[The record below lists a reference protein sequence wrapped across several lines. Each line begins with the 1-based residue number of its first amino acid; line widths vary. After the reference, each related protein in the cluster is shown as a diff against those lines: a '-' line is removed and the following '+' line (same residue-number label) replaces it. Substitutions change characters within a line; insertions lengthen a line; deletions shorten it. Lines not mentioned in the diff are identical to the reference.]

1 MSALTLNQVSS
12 LLIEHINNTSLH
24 SGGGSSSGGSSGEL
38 PADVSDMLS
47 QWKKISKLLADTVLA
62 EDIYA
67 SYVEADQLTASNA
80 FFTYVKAA
88 DAVVNHINAE
98 VVDVKS
104 LYAECVKTDEFEAA
118 IANINQLLASYIK
131 ATDIVADNVTVGQL
145 FATSAQFFSMIS
157 DSVTSDSVKTFNITS
172 DHMTIADAYIK
183 NAMID
188 SITAD
193 KITAGLINTAKV
205 SIQSEDGAL
214 VIADSTITIKDNTN
228 VRVQIGKDAN
238 GDYNMYV
245 MDASGNVMWNA
256 LGLTADAIKSGIIRD
271 DMVSDTANINGSK
284 LDIASI
290 VTKINEGTTQVNST
304 KINMDADGQ
313 TLSVW
318 FQTMVDWKGSVSGTL
333 DTQQTSITLMQG
345 QLKTLMEDTRIDTLT
360 ENYKELNTKTSQLT
374 QTVDGMK
381 SDVTSTKST
390 VETLSASVSN
400 LNDEV
405 EEHTTKLTEVSNK
418 TTQLT
423 QTVNGFDTRISSAE
437 SSVTSMET
445 SVNKNTADV
454 ATLQETTTTL
464 DNKITATANTLRTE
478 MSSTYS
484 TKTETSAQIESAQA
498 QYTATAESLD
508 LAYRAA
514 NTEWQTSADSN
525 YVHSEEF
532 SQYIRFSAQG
542 IELGQE
548 NNPLILR
555 LKNDSIVFENAGVE
569 VGYWDGSYFHTGNMK
584 IDVNQ
589 RAQFG
594 NFAWIPRTNGSLALV
609 KVE

>member
-24 SGGGSSSGGSSGEL
+24 SGGGTSSGGSSE
-38 PADVSDMLS
+38 PSADVSEMLS
-47 QWKKISKLLADTVLA
+47 QWKKISKLLAETVLA

-67 SYVEADQLTASNA
+67 SYVEADKLTATNA
-80 FFTYVKAA
+80 FFTYVQAA

-104 LYAECVKTDEFEAA
+104 LYADCIKTDEFEAA
-118 IANINQLLASYIK
+118 IANINQLLASYIR

-145 FATSAQFFSMIS
+145 FATSAKFFTMIA
-157 DSVTSDSVKTFNITS
+157 DSVTSESVATFNITS

-214 VIADSTITIKDNTN
+214 IIADSTITIKDDTN

-304 KINMDADGQ
+304 KINMDSDGQ

-318 FQTMVDWKGSVSGTL
+318 FQTMVDWKGNVSNTL
-333 DTQQTSITLMQG
+333 DTQQTTITLMQG
-345 QLKTLMEDTRIDTLT
+345 QLQALMEDTRIDTLT
-360 ENYKELNTKTSQLT
+360 ENYQELETKTSQLT
-374 QTVDGMK
+374 QTVNGMS
-381 SDVTSTKST
+381 SDVSATKSS
-390 VETLSASVSN
+390 VETLSASVSE
-400 LNDEV
+400 LDGTV
-405 EEHTTKLTEVSNK
+405 EEQTTRLTEVSNK

-423 QTVNGFDTRISSAE
+423 QTVNGFDTRINAAE
-437 SSVTSMET
+437 SRVTSMATTVDQNAEDI
-445 SVNKNTADV
+445 V
-454 ATLQETTTTL
+454 TLQETATTL
-464 DNKITATANTLRTE
+464 DNKITATAGEIRAD
-478 MSSTYS
+478 MSANYS

-498 QYTATAESLD
+498 QYSATAEALD
-508 LAYRAA
+508 LAYRAT
-514 NTEWQTSADSN
+514 NTEWQASVDED
-525 YVHSEEF
+525 YVHTAEF